1 MRTRTGAAMASV
13 AAAAIAGITFLSWN
27 PSGASPRAAE
37 RSSAELFSLATPTTK
52 LRGPRVGCSRRSGG
66 DFPGA
71 FSDSAN
77 LVVGALVL
85 VGGARPQTPK
95 TIREFGGQKFP
106 LLVKAGHTVTV
117 QLPQGARR
125 SAGLAY
131 GGVGARGDLP
141 EGEVKLRDSARRMT
155 FVACGRD
162 ERSGSQAD
170 GVAITFWSGFVLVRK
185 PACVPL
191 KVYLDHKNSPRRAR
205 LSLGRPCG

>member
-1 MRTRTGAAMASV
+1 MRTRAGAGMASV
-13 AAAAIAGITFLSWN
+13 AVAAIAGITFLSWD
-27 PSGASPRAAE
+27 PSSTSPRAAQH
-37 RSSAELFSLATPTTK
+37 SSAELSSIATDKTI
-52 LRGPRVGCSRRSGG
+52 LRGPQVGCSRRSEA

-71 FSDSAN
+71 FVDSAN

-85 VGGARPQTPK
+85 VGGARPQTPE

-131 GGVGARGDLP
+131 AGVGARGDPL
-141 EGEVKLRDSARRMT
+141 EGKVKLRHSARRMT
-155 FVACGRD
+155 FVACRRN
-162 ERSGSQAD
+162 ERSGSEAD
-170 GVAITFWSGFVLVRK
+170 GVAVTFWSGFVLVRK

-191 KVYLDHKNSPRRAR
+191 KVYLDHENSPRRAR
-205 LSLGRPCG
+205 LSMGRPCG